1 VEPGKAA
8 PELPGPAKDVAAPIA
23 VVGPGKAAPE
33 LPGPAKDVAAPI
45 SVVEQGKAAPELAG
59 PAKDVAAAIA
69 VVGPGKA
76 APELPGPAKDVAAPT
91 APVEPGKAAPELP
104 GPAKNVAAPIAVV
117 EPGKAAPELPG
128 PAKDVAAPVAVVEH
142 DKAAPE
148 LPGPANDPSPPGPK
162 VDPGHVANEPS
173 GPEKEA
179 AAAAKVDPDPGPAAP
194 HPGKNV
200 ATAAPDGGA
209 EADSHVGQAGHEAPQ
224 VQKTTVPSEVH
235 PLPSAADT
243 ISIHV
248 PDLWQSGETAGPELF
263 VPPEK
268 PALPDVHLTDPTGS
282 GSVLKPVP
290 VSLGDSGGSLD
301 VGALDP
307 GGKHGTA
314 SATDGGAND
323 GVSDMGL
330 VPVSVTAMVPVGP
343 APHAGSV
350 KGAPE
355 PAQSTP
361 IEVVT
366 IGDASDRALL
376 FRSQEGEGNWSLA
389 KVAADGQLAVTATGL
404 STETATQLR
413 ADPDVGQDLLRAPVH
428 MPSMPDIALSPATLD
443 WLY

>member
-1 VEPGKAA
+1 VEHDKAA
-8 PELPGPAKDVAAPIA
+8 PELPGPAKDVAAPAA
-23 VVGPGKAAPE
+23 VVEHDKAAPE
-33 LPGPAKDVAAPI
+33 LPGPAKDVAAP
-45 SVVEQGKAAPELAG
+45 A
-59 PAKDVAAAIA
+59 
-69 VVGPGKA
+69 
-76 APELPGPAKDVAAPT
+76 
-91 APVEPGKAAPELP
+91 
-104 GPAKNVAAPIAVV
+104 AVV
-117 EPGKAAPELPG
+117 EHDKAAPELPG